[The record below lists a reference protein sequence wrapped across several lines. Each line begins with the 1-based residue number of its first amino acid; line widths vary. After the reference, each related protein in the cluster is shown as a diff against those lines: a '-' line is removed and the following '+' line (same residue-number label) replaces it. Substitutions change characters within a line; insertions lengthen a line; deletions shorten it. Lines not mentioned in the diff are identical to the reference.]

1 MSTQDTYVQQLEDL
15 QAYTES
21 EHFDVIE
28 YMMKLVQLYK
38 NGNFL
43 AINLI
48 GHFSKTMA
56 ETLNDNSNY
65 DLALSVYLAG
75 PTNLLDLDF
84 SDQMDF
90 LLHKGEFLAE
100 YARNIDPSYK
110 EMAME
115 TLNEYGNMSSDGRHM
130 RAKAYL
136 EKPEDENDTLNME
149 VFKARLLEY
158 FSYGN
163 ELPEEE
169 ISLVGIP
176 SPYLSME
183 KEQLVELLKQYKNNP
198 EELKKIYYVLL
209 YKGEISYAYSLTKID
224 NQFIL
229 DYYLKKRDP
238 FYSDEKLMDL
248 IDSLADAENTKP
260 KQIHRGFFVV
270 NLLLVI
276 VDIFCRIYPNYSIP
290 VLFGRE
296 GALDSI
302 WAFLFIVGLFASL
315 LVPVLSF
322 LFAKKG
328 KINLLFGI
336 LSLVLGIETAFCG
349 VIQLENFS
357 YRIVLLILTGILF
370 LVSGILSIKNASRK
384 KAE

>member
-1 MSTQDTYVQQLEDL
+1 MSTYDTYVQQLKDL
-15 QAYTES
+15 HAYTES

-48 GHFSKTMA
+48 GHFSKTIA
-56 ETLNDNSNY
+56 ETLNDNSIY
-65 DLALSVYLAG
+65 DLSLSVFLAG
-75 PTNLLDLDF
+75 PTNFLDLDF
-84 SDQMDF
+84 SDQMNF

-163 ELPEEE
+163 ELSEEE
-169 ISLVGIP
+169 LSLVGIP

-183 KEQLVELLKQYKNNP
+183 KEQLVGLLKQYKTNP

-209 YKGEISYAYSLTKID
+209 YKGEISYAYSLAKID
-224 NQFIL
+224 NQFVL
-229 DYYLKKRDP
+229 DYYMKKRDP
-238 FYSDEKLMDL
+238 FHCEKTMDYL
-248 IDSLADAENTKP
+248 DSTIEKP

-357 YRIVLLILTGILF
+357 YRVVLLILTGIFF

>member
-1 MSTQDTYVQQLEDL
+1 MSTHDTYVQQLKDL

-21 EHFDVIE
+21 ENFDVIE
-28 YMMKLVQLYK
+28 YMAKLFQLYR

-56 ETLNDNSNY
+56 EKLNDNSIY
-65 DLALSVYLAG
+65 DLSLSVYLAG

-100 YARNIDPSYK
+100 YARNVDPSYK

-130 RAKAYL
+130 KAKAYL

-163 ELPEEE
+163 ELSEEE
-169 ISLVGIP
+169 LSLVGIP
-176 SPYLSME
+176 SGYLSME
-183 KEQLVELLKQYKNNP
+183 KEQLDGFLKQYKNNP

-209 YKGEISYAYSLTKID
+209 YKGETDYAYSLAGID
-224 NQFIL
+224 HQFIL
-229 DYYLKKRDP
+229 DYYLTKKDP
-238 FYSDEKLMDL
+238 FYCDGKTMDF
-248 IDSLADAENTKP
+248 IDSVVEKTKS
-260 KQIHRGFFVV
+260 KRIHRGFFAA

-290 VLFGRE
+290 VLFSRE
-296 GALDSI
+296 GDLAPI
-302 WAFLFIVGLFASL
+302 FAFLFIVAFFASL

-336 LSLVLGIETAFCG
+336 LSLILGIETAFCG
-349 VIQLENFS
+349 VVQLENFS
-357 YRIVLLILTGILF
+357 YRVILLILTGILF
-370 LVSGILSIKNASRK
+370 LVSGIFSIKNASRK
-384 KAE
+384 QAE